1 MEQKKEKWI
10 VDTDPGCDDMM
21 AILYLL
27 SRQNVEIMMI
37 SLVDGNVPLAHV
49 SNNSRKILKMSGK
62 TIPLYKG
69 ANGPIIRACEHAES
83 YHYCDGLGDIEEI
96 KKYSADDI
104 RIDEEFSA
112 LKIVETV
119 MKHPGE
125 INLLC
130 LGPLTNI
137 AAAMMIYP
145 DLPNL
150 LKSVYIM
157 GGSYFS
163 RGNTSPTGEFN
174 FFFDYIAAKMVIP
187 KLKNA
192 IITPWEPTEKLRF
205 DESHITDMGTRV
217 KLGKYNEVM
226 FHFVSLIIA
235 KYTKDRKGTTL
246 CDLYSII
253 PAFNPNCVK
262 RFSMCKLDIIVDTDQ
277 VNGCSYVMRRK
288 EITEKYE
295 DFVRDKLNTH
305 NEEGYHLVIED
316 FDYDIVFKEYE
327 SSFY

>member
-1 MEQKKEKWI
+1 MEIKKEKWI

-27 SRQNVEIMMI
+27 SRPNIEVLMV
-37 SLVDGNVPLAHV
+37 SLVDGNVTLEHV
-49 SNNSRKILKMSGK
+49 SNNSRKILKLSGK
-62 TIPLYKG
+62 TIPLFKG
-69 ANGPIIRACEHAES
+69 ANGPIIRACENASS

-96 KKYSADDI
+96 KKFTADDI
-104 RIDEEFSA
+104 RIDEEHSA
-112 LKIVETV
+112 VKLVEYV
-119 MKHPGE
+119 SKNPGE
-125 INLLC
+125 VNLLC

-137 AAAMMIYP
+137 ATAMMLCP
-145 DLPNL
+145 DFPNL
-150 LKSVYIM
+150 LKTVWIM

-163 RGNTSPTGEFN
+163 RGNTTPTGEFN
-174 FFFDYIAAKMVIP
+174 FIFDYIAAKLVIP

-192 IITPWEPTEKLRF
+192 IITPWEPTESLRIN
-205 DESHITDMGTRV
+205 ESNIMDIGTRI
-217 KLGKYNEVM
+217 KTGKFNELM
-226 FHFVSLIIA
+226 YHFVSLIIA

-262 RFSMCKLDIIVDTDQ
+262 RFSMCKLDIVVDTEQ
-277 VNGCSYVMRRK
+277 VNGCSYVSRRK
-288 EITEKYE
+288 VINEKFE
-295 DFVRDKLNTH
+295 DYVKNELYTH
-305 NEEGYHLVIED
+305 NEEGYHLVIEE